1 MGQTG
6 SAPPPESD
14 EKDDR
19 GHLNGAQTRAFGHGY
34 RPFQSDWLNSAYLAS
49 LLPNS
54 RWQAFADQ
62 LSSALAKKIEPQL
75 KYPDRRQVLFELLGE
90 RFVSIHFP
98 NEIYDPSILVLSFHL
113 YFLLNV

>member
-14 EKDDR
+14 EKEER
-19 GHLNGAQTRAFGHGY
+19 GPLTGASTRSFGHGY

-54 RWQAFADQ
+54 RWQALAEQ
-62 LSSALAKKIEPQL
+62 LSATIAKKIEPQL
-75 KYPDRRQVLFELLGE
+75 KYPDRRQVIFELLGE
-90 RFVSIHFP
+90 RFVNIHFP
-98 NEIYDPSILVLSFHL
+98 NQKYDPSLLVRDTILML
-113 YFLLNV
+113 